1 LLDNGTIDTKEAIN
15 SIDKKSIL
23 KRAEIASVFNKR
35 TEIMFPLKDNTKMLP
50 ALRKEG
56 FKLYY
61 LSNFHIDIFTE
72 LKNSYSFLNT
82 LTAELFRLKSNI
94 PNPILHSI

>member
-35 TEIMFPLKDNTKMLP
+35 TEIMFPLRITQKCFQRYEKRVLS
-50 ALRKEG
+50 
-56 FKLYY
+56 YIIY
-61 LSNFHIDIFTE
+61 LTSTLIF
-72 LKNSYSFLNT
+72 LLS
-82 LTAELFRLKSNI
+82 
-94 PNPILHSI
+94 